1 MSKIVLCDIDGT
13 VANNDHRQH
22 LLKEF
27 KDWDKFFLELK
38 NDHPI
43 FSIIDIVQRYYDDN
57 KNICFITG
65 RPERYR
71 AETKEWL
78 EQFFKFQFQLI
89 MRKDGDARNKVEIKK
104 ELFHTNFNSQ
114 EILISIENDKLLCEL
129 WSSLG
134 LEVIDVNK
142 LL

>member
-1 MSKIVLCDIDGT
+1 
-13 VANNDHRQH
+13 
-22 LLKEF
+22 
-27 KDWDKFFLELK
+27 
-38 NDHPI
+38 
-43 FSIIDIVQRYYDDN
+43 
-57 KNICFITG
+57 
-65 RPERYR
+65 
-71 AETKEWL
+71 
-78 EQFFKFQFQLI
+78 